1 MMRRGAN
8 PMNATMAASTTAF
21 RLRDVRGAGFA
32 LAEPE
37 RSALAQVDGFVET
50 RPAETVLAVS
60 HQHSDAF
67 GLLYLVRNFD
77 LTLPEGHPETER
89 GSAVFSLAGC
99 TVRHAWRPRRAG
111 DAQQRVTPA
120 QQFVGEA
127 LDAAKAS
134 GFTGRAAVT
143 VALESPEAITLA
155 EVWGNSFTLAP
166 FTCDELRPL
175 ADAGAFQWWG
185 ALRDRARRVE
195 KVLARGAKGR
205 DATPDT
211 LVFSLLGDLAQLSW
225 APRVHPAVL
234 CGFSTPT
241 SPSSAHLF
249 SWSAGSTEVL
259 TVVAPE
265 GSALD
270 GALAPWTAAWR
281 QA

>member
-1 MMRRGAN
+1 MMRRGLN
-8 PMNATMAASTTAF
+8 PMNKTMAASTTAF
-21 RLRDVRGAGFA
+21 RLRDARGVGFG
-32 LAEPE
+32 LPE
-37 RSALAQVDGFVET
+37 QELSALARVDGLVRANAE
-50 RPAETVLAVS
+50 ETVLAVS

-67 GLLYLVRNFD
+67 GLLYLVRSLD
-77 LTLPEGHPETER
+77 LSLPEGHPDAER
-89 GSAVFSLAGC
+89 GSAPFSLAGC
-99 TVRHAWRPRRAG
+99 SVRHVWRPRREG

-120 QQFVGEA
+120 QRFVGEA

-143 VALESPEAITLA
+143 VALESPEAITLE

-166 FTCDELRPL
+166 FTCDELRSL
-175 ADAGAFQWWG
+175 ADASAFPWWG

-205 DATPDT
+205 EATPDT

-241 SPSSAHLF
+241 APSSAHLF
-249 SWSAGSTEVL
+249 SWSAGSVEVL
-259 TVVAPE
+259 TVVAPD

-270 GALAPWTAAWR
+270 GALAPWTDTWR
-281 QA
+281 MA